1 MDLSSQT
8 TTLGCFGT
16 LLELKG
22 KTGAC
27 KETKNTL
34 EISGGFVVH
43 PSEQNLS
50 NRLLQNLIMRSKLKF
65 ESDCLNVVT
74 GLDRSKILFTKI
86 NQQAGPGLSHNCCF
100 HETRPGNGL
109 CLFIFNIRLKKVL
122 SESSA
127 LVMNLKRD
135 LERKEKG
142 YTDLQDRLSDA
153 MKQLQQ
159 VQSEVC
165 SQLRYFF
172 YKILLGFLLLKFVF
186 LKPYL

>member
-1 MDLSSQT
+1 M
-8 TTLGCFGT
+8 

-34 EISGGFVVH
+34 EISGFVVH

-100 HETRPGNGL
+100 HEMRPGNGL

-122 SESSA
+122 SESST

-135 LERKEKG
+135 LERKEEE
-142 YTDLQDRLSDA
+142 YADLKEKLSDA